1 MLKFSTILAVSKENL
16 TAIFMRRIQ
25 FSSLKSQ
32 KKSLVKDLPV
42 EPVKYV

>member
-1 MLKFSTILAVSKENL
+1 MLKVSTMLVVSKENL

-32 KKSLVKDLPV
+32 KKSFVKDLPV
-42 EPVKYV
+42 EPIKSV